1 VPTEQLAAG
10 YDAYVTADEV
20 SEESAIPED
29 ATVRDPT
36 TSIASTHC
44 IISLHCGED
53 EA

>member
-1 VPTEQLAAG
+1 MPAEQLVAG
-10 YDAYVTADEV
+10 YDAYVSADEV
-20 SEESAIPED
+20 SEEAAVPED

-44 IISLHCGED
+44 IISGTCFKD

>member
-10 YDAYVTADEV
+10 YAAYVSADEV
-20 SEESAIPED
+20 SEEAAVPED
-29 ATVRDPT
+29 AIVRDPT

-53 EA
+53 ED